1 MAAPHIDPTIDDEWL
16 PDADALATV
25 LALLRRHRL
34 TSVEHLLI
42 SELECR
48 AEAATRAVAALSAS
62 SVSEASDEHA
72 RAPAAV
78 VSGDRCAMHRGAPL
92 TQRLTLDTAFLR
104 SSTQQPED
112 RPVSLGACTRATLT
126 PERQSDNRLH
136 SVTPEQAAIRRVCGS
151 CVIIRWL
158 CYWRTT
164 GRK

>member
-1 MAAPHIDPTIDDEWL
+1 MAAPHSDPSIDDEWL

-34 TSVEHLLI
+34 TTVEHLLI

-48 AEAATRAVAALSAS
+48 AEAATRAVAALSALP
-62 SVSEASDEHA
+62 VSEAGDEHA

-78 VSGDRCAMHRGAPL
+78 VSGDRCAMHRGVPL

-104 SSTQQPED
+104 SSTQQPEHHS
-112 RPVSLGACTRATLT
+112 VSLGACTRATLT
-126 PERQSDNRLH
+126 PEQQSDNRLH
-136 SVTPEQAAIRRVCGS
+136 SVTPGHADNRRVCGS
-151 CVIIRWL
+151 CVVIRLL
-158 CYWRTT
+158 CCWRTT

>member
-1 MAAPHIDPTIDDEWL
+1 MSALAACTPILWAVRAIALKVDWLKVGSMSPWVTHPDFLQTNPSHSPLMAAPHSDPTIDDEWL

-62 SVSEASDEHA
+62 SVSEAGDEHA

-78 VSGDRCAMHRGAPL
+78 VSGDRCANPQRCSPDATPDTRHRFSP
-92 TQRLTLDTAFLR
+92 
-104 SSTQQPED
+104 QQY
-112 RPVSLGACTRATLT
+112 S
-126 PERQSDNRLH
+126 
-136 SVTPEQAAIRRVCGS
+136 AA
-151 CVIIRWL
+151 
-158 CYWRTT
+158 
-164 GRK
+164 